1 MKTNYFLTLLSVV
14 SLTAM
19 GQNVNIAD
27 VNLKNKLLF
36 TQCAQLNNPT
46 WLTDVDVNNDGE
58 IQITEA
64 ANVLKLD
71 ISTNEFNVTGNI
83 NNLSGLEFFPN
94 LTELNCKGNS
104 IANLNAN
111 VFPNLTKLDCSYN
124 QLTAIDVSGLTNL
137 IDLRCSKNQLSQ
149 LNISGLQNLKLVYCI
164 YNDLTQIDLSGLS
177 MLENFQADANQ
188 LNAVVLANNTALK
201 FLYVQ
206 GNSLTH
212 LDIQSAP
219 NIESLSLYANN
230 LSSMNFSGLNHLRSV
245 DVSSNFFTEIDLSQA
260 PLLNYLFCGNN
271 PNLTSINVRNN
282 YLSWGDGD
290 LLDFP
295 FRFEDLP
302 NLSNICM
309 DDGEQNNLINTNYNL
324 SGNVHVFGGENCD
337 IPLQISTA
345 ATANFNLD
353 GTIDLY
359 PSPADDTITI
369 STQSNVIF
377 QSVNIFNM
385 LGQCVKSDT
394 LGNLSKT
401 STIDIANLKTG
412 TYFIEIFTD
421 SGTTNRKF
429 IKL

>member
-1 MKTNYFLTLLSVV
+1 MKTNYFLTLLSLV

-27 VNLKNKLLF
+27 INLKNKLLF

-230 LSSMNFSGLNHLRSV
+230 LSSMNYSGLNHLRSV

-345 ATANFNLD
+345 ATANFNFD
-353 GTIDLY
+353 GAIDLY
-359 PSPADDTITI
+359 PNPADDTINL
-369 STQSNVIF
+369 STQSNVIV

-385 LGQCVKSDT
+385 LGQSVKSDM

-401 STIDIANLKTG
+401 STIDISNLKTG

-421 SGTTNRKF
+421 SGKATRKF